1 MTTKRLDNTLTS
13 LANQYVPDALMRAPH
28 DLEKRVP
35 YLADSLVRVGI
46 LVMTADIPSNNYQF
60 LLRRWTYGYRQIY
73 DVLASNLFTTLL
85 RIDLGT
91 VDNMTPP
98 VVVLKGQAVPVI
110 DVLAGYVVPYVTLRQ
125 QTSTLNEPEIR
136 GIITIMLDEL
146 DDEIS
151 TQVSKVILQTC
162 TRVIR
167 ELVNLPITQYS
178 LTSMKKPLFQQTY
191 ESPPPPKKRPR
202 PAPDRKRDR
211 NQPPPSLPED
221 PASANGTHDINLS
234 SNNETTQPMP
244 IWFDED
250 EDSGYQP
257 PVPPL
262 DDEDDT

>member
-13 LANQYVPDALMRAPH
+13 LANQYVPDALMKAPR
-28 DLEKRVP
+28 DLDKRVP

-46 LVMTADIPSNNYQF
+46 LVMNADIPSNNYQF
-60 LLRRWTYGYRQIY
+60 LLRRWIYGYRNIY
-73 DVLASNLFTTLL
+73 DVLASNLFTTLR

-98 VVVLKGQAVPVI
+98 VVVLKGQAIPI
-110 DVLAGYVVPYVTLRQ
+110 INVLAGYVVPYVTFRQ
-125 QTSTLNEPEIR
+125 QTSILNEPEIR
-136 GIITIMLDEL
+136 GIIAIMLEEL
-146 DDEIS
+146 DDEIT

-162 TRVIR
+162 TQVII
-167 ELVNLPITQYS
+167 ELVTLPITQYS
-178 LTSMKKPLFQQTY
+178 LTTMNKPLFQNKQG
-191 ESPPPPKKRPR
+191 PPPPPIKQPR
-202 PAPDRKRDR
+202 PAPDR
-211 NQPPPSLPED
+211 NQPPNSLPED
-221 PASANGTHDINLS
+221 PASANGTHNINIS